1 MHKFFSKSIKSRLLF
16 SFALVICS
24 VFLVFLVTYP
34 LILNMF
40 TKEIEKNTRERMQNA
55 LVRFDDNLS
64 QIQQQITS
72 LNQNSVFKS
81 IFSKKDITA
90 YEQVELWSQ
99 ANQKLMEIPNIEDF
113 ALVVRGDEEIITSGG
128 VFTFDKYFGK
138 YWSNP
143 EYNVDFW
150 KKQLYQPFFIMY
162 YPQSDY
168 TSHAFGQGERVK
180 TVLPIAFKNA
190 FDNRYM
196 VILFIDL
203 QSMCRGIDPYIL
215 ENLSVY
221 YKGTPLIL
229 QDGLEPLDY
238 EPYLQDGNSA
248 FQRIEDNYAGISRS
262 AFNDFIYVKN
272 TPVNE
277 TRSVLNEIYAF
288 CLLIILL
295 ALFISAGVVAVIT
308 KRLYMPFNSITQVLK
323 DNQFVDE
330 KGSDELAFIETN
342 LHRLLDE
349 KKQTARE
356 LEEKNRMLSSF
367 IYQSK
372 LKNIYMNIQN
382 NSGDEASDN
391 QLTYYLL
398 SFQIYYRD
406 DVSRMVNKS
415 YNEISFILKEHIQS
429 VLKHYF
435 PSLLMFQPEENCFFA
450 NVGLSLQDNQLEA
463 ILQKVMKRLSNEE
476 EYCYF
481 HVAASGRIEG
491 EDQLTDHYDR
501 IVDLQQQFCLEE
513 RSQLLFYDR
522 QPKGRGFV
530 SITPQQE
537 ISLKQM
543 ILASDDKGARA
554 LVDRI
559 LSSGLTEKVTFL
571 SANLFCSS
579 LISIMLKA
587 LNEKY
592 ISLPPELPVQAVCA
606 QISKCERASQFKEL
620 LLGFL
625 EDVIRYGMEGS
636 AADPV
641 IEGTKQYIA
650 AHYGEEFTMEML
662 AEQLKI
668 SKNYLSTYFKSKTGV
683 NLLDFIQQYRIQK
696 AVELMKTT
704 NENIGAI
711 GCLVGIANPNTFIR
725 VFKKQMGMTPS
736 EYRKKEIANDAKP
749 LP

>member
-1 MHKFFSKSIKSRLLF
+1 MRKFLSKSIKSRLLF
-16 SFALVICS
+16 SFALVISS

-40 TKEIEKNTRERMQNA
+40 TEEIEKNTRERMQNA
-55 LVRFDDNLS
+55 LLRFDDNLS

-72 LNQNSVFKS
+72 LNQNSVFKA
-81 IFSKKDITA
+81 IFSKKNMTA

-113 ALVVRGDEEIITSGG
+113 ALVVRGEEDIITSGG
-128 VFTFDKYFGK
+128 VFTFEKYFGK
-138 YWSNP
+138 YWNNP

-162 YPQSDY
+162 YPQRDY
-168 TSHAFGQGERVK
+168 TSHAFGQGERVE

-203 QSMCRGIDPYIL
+203 QSMCRSIDPYIL

-221 YKGTPLIL
+221 YQGTPLIL
-229 QDGLEPLDY
+229 QEGHEPVNY
-238 EPYLQDGNSA
+238 EPYLQGGSSA
-248 FQRIEDNYAGISRS
+248 FVKIGGNYAGISRS

-272 TPVNE
+272 TPVDE
-277 TRSVLNEIYAF
+277 ISSVLNKIYAF
-288 CLLIILL
+288 CFLIILL
-295 ALFISAGVVAVIT
+295 ALFISATAVAVIT
-308 KRLYMPFNSITQVLK
+308 KKLYRPFNSITQVLK
-323 DNQFVDE
+323 ENQFINE
-330 KGSDELAFIETN
+330 KGGDELTFIEAN

-367 IYQSK
+367 LYQSK

-382 NSGDEASDN
+382 DNVNDDSDN
-391 QLTYYLL
+391 QLSYYLL
-398 SFQIYYRD
+398 SFQIFYRD
-406 DVSRMVNKS
+406 NVSQMVNKS
-415 YNEISFILKEHIQS
+415 YSEISFILKEHIQS

-450 NVGLSLQDNQLEA
+450 NVGLPLQENQLER
-463 ILQKVMKRLSNEE
+463 IMQKVMKRLANEE

-481 HVAASGRIEG
+481 HVAASGLIED
-491 EDQLTDHYDR
+491 ESQLTDYYDR
-501 IVDLQQQFCLEE
+501 IVELQQQFCLEE
-513 RSQLLFYDR
+513 RSQLLFYDK
-522 QPKGRGFV
+522 QPKGRGYV

-537 ISLKQM
+537 SSLKQM
-543 ILASDDKGARA
+543 IQNSEENGARA
-554 LVDRI
+554 LVNHI
-559 LSSGLTEKVTFL
+559 LSVGLTEKATFL

-579 LISIMLKA
+579 LLNTMLKA

-592 ISLPPELPVQAVCA
+592 VSLPAELPVQAVCA
-606 QISKCERASQFKEL
+606 QISKCEKCSQYREL

-625 EDVIRYGMEGS
+625 EDVIRYGMEDS
-636 AADPV
+636 TADPV
-641 IEGTKQYIA
+641 IQGAKQYVA
-650 AHYGEEFTMEML
+650 VHYGEEFTMEML

-668 SKNYLSTYFKSKTGV
+668 SKNYLSTYFKAKTGV
-683 NLLDFIQQYRIQK
+683 NLLDYIQQYRIQK

-704 NENIGAI
+704 GENIGTI
-711 GCLVGIANPNTFIR
+711 GCLVGISNPNTFIR

-736 EYRKKEIANDAKP
+736 EYRKKEIANDTKP
-749 LP
+749 SL

>member
-1 MHKFFSKSIKSRLLF
+1 MHKLFSKSIKSRLLF
-16 SFALVICS
+16 SFALVIGS
-24 VFLVFLVTYP
+24 VLLVFVVTYP

-55 LVRFDDNLS
+55 LLRFDDNLS
-64 QIQQQITS
+64 QIQQQITF
-72 LNQNSVFKS
+72 LNQNSVFKA

-113 ALVVRGDEEIITSGG
+113 ALVVRGEEDIITSGG
-128 VFTFDKYFGK
+128 VFTFEKYFGK
-138 YWSNP
+138 YWDNRS
-143 EYNVDFW
+143 YNADFW
-150 KKQLYQPFFIMY
+150 KKQLYQPFSIMY

-168 TSHAFGQGERVK
+168 ESHAFAQGDRVK

-203 QSMCRGIDPYIL
+203 QSMCRSIDPYIL

-229 QDGLEPLDY
+229 QAGQEPVDY
-238 EPYLQDGNSA
+238 EPYLQGGSSA
-248 FQRIEDNYAGISRS
+248 FEKIGDNYAGISRS

-277 TRSVLNEIYAF
+277 ISSVLNEIYVF
-288 CLLIILL
+288 CFSIILFALLI
-295 ALFISAGVVAVIT
+295 SATVVVVIT
-308 KRLYMPFNSITQVLK
+308 KKLYRPFNSITQVLK

-330 KGSDELAFIETN
+330 KGGDELTFIEAN

-367 IYQSK
+367 LYQSK

-382 NSGDEASDN
+382 DNAGEASDN
-391 QLTYYLL
+391 RLSYYLL

-406 DVSRMVNKS
+406 DVSKMVNKS

-450 NVGLSLQDNQLEA
+450 NVGLSLQENQLES
-463 ILQKVMKRLSNEE
+463 IMEKVMKRLANEE

-481 HVAASGRIEG
+481 HVAVSGLIEEEG
-491 EDQLTDHYDR
+491 QLTNYYDR

-513 RSQLLFYDR
+513 RSQLLFYDKKP
-522 QPKGRGFV
+522 QGRGFA
-530 SITPQQE
+530 SLTPQQE

-543 ILASDDKGARA
+543 ILDSDEKGARA
-554 LVDRI
+554 LVEHI
-559 LSSGLTEKVTFL
+559 LSTGLTEKTTFL
-571 SANLFCSS
+571 SASLFCSS
-579 LISIMLKA
+579 LINTMLKA

-592 ISLPPELPVQAVCA
+592 AVLPGELPVQTVCA
-606 QISKCERASQFKEL
+606 QISKCERRSQYKEL
-620 LLGFL
+620 LLHFL
-625 EDVIRYGMEGS
+625 EDVIRYGMDGS

-641 IEGTKQYIA
+641 IEGAKQYIA
-650 AHYGEEFTMEML
+650 AHYSEEFTMEML

-683 NLLDFIQQYRIQK
+683 NLLDYIQQYRIQK
-696 AVELMKTT
+696 AVALMKTT
-704 NENIGAI
+704 GENIGTI
-711 GCLVGIANPNTFIR
+711 GCMVGISNPNTFIR

-736 EYRKKEIANDAKP
+736 EYRKKEIASDTRP
-749 LP
+749 SP